1 MPSTK
6 PPLTVA
12 TVLFGPSRHPIVE
25 KRAMVRGWL
34 KSFMPSCIIKA
45 EDRRWPTEAP
55 RAILAVL
62 LAGSI
67 ALCALAAWRLSSTG
81 KGVALASS
89 GETSSRFDAKLSRS
103 LQTLDHR
110 LSQSAWRLSTPQLS
124 YVAARGAAVARI
136 QGGR

>member
-1 MPSTK
+1 MRHKVCSWQSWSEGMP
-6 PPLTVA
+6 
-12 TVLFGPSRHPIVE
+12 
-25 KRAMVRGWL
+25 
-34 KSFMPSCIIKA
+34 
-45 EDRRWPTEAP
+45 EDRYWPTEAP

-62 LAGSI
+62 LAGSV
-67 ALCALAAWRLSSTG
+67 ALCALAAWRLPGTG
-81 KGVALASS
+81 EGVALASS

-124 YVAARGAAVARI
+124 YVAAHGAAIARI